1 MTKDESSAMD
11 CHQLVEAITD
21 YLEGALPAEERAA
34 LDEHLAVCPDCRT
47 YLEQMRQTIRLAG
60 RITEASIP
68 AAGRDE
74 LLDVFRTWRARRS

>member
-1 MTKDESSAMD
+1 MTKDERSAMD

-34 LDEHLAVCPDCRT
+34 LDEHLAVCMDCRT

-60 RITEASIP
+60 RLTEASIP
-68 AAGRDE
+68 VAGRDE
-74 LLDVFRTWRARRS
+74 LLAVFRTWRARRS